1 MRRLEGVRGAA
12 LGLLACALSACYS
25 YAAAPPSGA
34 HVGERIRVRVSGAES
49 DRLEPALGQS
59 GRTIEGDLLEQA
71 DSSIVLGV
79 ALPYQLDATTMASR
93 AQQRI
98 VIPRAELQELEL
110 RRLDK
115 LRTSLLVGV
124 GVAGVVAIAASK
136 GSSLFGGGGAGGSP
150 NERRVPVMA
159 PILRWRLTLP

>member
-1 MRRLEGVRGAA
+1 MRRFLRVRAAALGAA
-12 LGLLACALSACYS
+12 LWALSACYS
-25 YAAAPPSGA
+25 YTAASPAGA
-34 HVGERIRVRVSGAES
+34 RVGERVRARVSAAEA
-49 DRLEPALGQS
+49 DRLEPTLGQS

-71 DSSIVLGV
+71 DSSIALGV

-93 AQQRI
+93 AQQRV

-136 GSSLFGGGGAGGSP
+136 GSSLFGGSGAGGSP
-150 NERRVPVMA
+150 NERRVPVMM
-159 PILRWRLTLP
+159 PVLKWRATLP

>member
-1 MRRLEGVRGAA
+1 MRRLEVVRGAA
-12 LGLLACALSACYS
+12 LGLVAWALSACYV
-25 YAAAPPSGA
+25 YTAAPVSGA
-34 HVGERIRVRVSGAES
+34 RVGERVRVRVSGAEA
-49 DRLEPALGQS
+49 DRLEPTLGLS

-71 DSSIVLGV
+71 DSSIALGV
-79 ALPYQLDATTMASR
+79 ALPFQLDATTMASR

-124 GVAGVVAIAASK
+124 GVAGAVAIAASK
-136 GSSLFGGGGAGGSP
+136 GSSLFGGSGAGGTP
-150 NERRVPVMA
+150 NERRVPVMT
-159 PILRWRLTLP
+159 PLLRWRLTLP

>member
-1 MRRLEGVRGAA
+1 MA
-12 LGLLACALSACYS
+12 LGLLGWSLSACFAYT
-25 YAAAPPSGA
+25 AAPLSGA
-34 HVGERIRVRVSGAES
+34 RVGERVRVRVSGAEA
-49 DRLEPALGQS
+49 DRLEPMLGQS

-71 DSSIVLGV
+71 DSSIALGV

-115 LRTSLLVGV
+115 LRTSLLIGA
-124 GVAGVVAIAASK
+124 GVAGAVAIAASK

-150 NERRVPVMA
+150 NEQRMPLMA
-159 PILRWRLTLP
+159 PVLRWRLMVP